1 MTPIARVA
9 AATIALM
16 CAAGGQ
22 AIAQAADVGRWVDP
36 FVGTSSGAPDFGT
49 GGGAGATFPGAVLP
63 SGMVQFSPDTLP
75 GSDNFAGGYSYRD
88 HLLRGFSLT
97 HFSGAGCAGFGDVPV
112 LPVSGPISDSP
123 AIPGSSDVAPQ
134 YVPAF
139 DHRHEQA
146 SPGGY
151 SVTLSPGRAAAI
163 DVHLTATTRTG
174 EADLGFPAQRRVSV
188 LIGAGGSSLADY
200 AADVRVA
207 PGQRE
212 ISGSVQSGNFC
223 FQPTKYRVYFVARFD
238 HRFAASGTWDGQHVD
253 PGSASAAASNPSAFA
268 AKGVPGAAAIPPGSP
283 STGVQVGAYASFDTR
298 HDRSIEARI
307 GISFTSEAQARAN
320 LAAESRGRSFDQ
332 LRRAAAAAWESE
344 LTRVRVSG
352 GSPRMRTLFYT
363 SLYHALL
370 EPSTLSDADGSY
382 RGMDG
387 RLHSVGRAVQYTD
400 ISGWDVYRTQ
410 IPLLAML
417 APKRAG
423 DIAASLLHDA
433 RQSGCLPRWPYADQ
447 QTNVM
452 TGDPS
457 APILASTYAFG
468 ARDFDAR
475 EALGRMVNTATH
487 PCHTENGDYTE
498 REGLA
503 DYLRLGYIPQEDD
516 TTSVGHTFGARSSA
530 WGAAATTLEDA
541 LADSTI
547 GHLAAEL
554 SQPALAR
561 QFARRSESWQR
572 LFDPGTGYVRPRYR
586 SGAWLAP
593 FAPTTATG
601 FVEGD
606 AAQYTWA
613 VPQDPSRLFA
623 LMGGTAAARARLDRF
638 FSQLNAGPGS
648 PYAFLGNEPTLGTP
662 WLYDWLGQPG
672 RTSHVVHRALLG
684 LYSPTPGGMPG
695 NDDGGTMS
703 AWWVLGAL
711 GIYPEV
717 PGSDVLA
724 LNSPLFPQAIIRL
737 PGGTLQIDGVPARDG
752 RLGSP
757 TLDGNRVRQSR
768 VHFGALIR
776 GRHVLRA
783 SG

>member
-1 MTPIARVA
+1 MAPITRLL
-9 AATIALM
+9 AATIALT
-16 CAAGGQ
+16 CAAGGP
-22 AIAQAADVGRWVDP
+22 AMAQAADVGRWVDP

-49 GGGAGATFPGAVLP
+49 GGGAGATFPGAALP

-97 HFSGAGCAGFGDVPV
+97 HFSGAGCAGFGDVPI
-112 LPVSGPISDSP
+112 LPVSGPISSSP
-123 AIPGSSDVAPQ
+123 AIPGSSDIASQ

-146 SPGGY
+146 SPGSY
-151 SVTLSPGRAAAI
+151 SVTLSPSRAAAI
-163 DVHLTATTRTG
+163 EVHLTATTRTG
-174 EADLGFPAQRRVSV
+174 EADLGFPARRRVSV

-200 AADVRVA
+200 SADVRVQPA
-207 PGQRE
+207 QRE
-212 ISGSVQSGNFC
+212 VNGSVQSGNFC
-223 FQPTKYRVYFVARFD
+223 FQPTKYRVYFVAQFD
-238 HRFAASGTWDGQHVD
+238 HRFAASGTWDGQHVE
-253 PGSASAAASNPSAFA
+253 PGSANAAASNPSAFSP
-268 AKGVPGAAAIPPGSP
+268 KGVPGAAAIPPGSP

-307 GISFTSEAQARAN
+307 GISFTSLAQARSN
-320 LAAESRGRSFDQ
+320 LAAESRGRSFDH

-344 LTRVRVSG
+344 LSRVRVSG
-352 GSPRMRTLFYT
+352 GSPRMRALFYT

-387 RLHSVGRAVQYTD
+387 RLHSAGGAVQYTD

-417 APKRAG
+417 APKRAS
-423 DIAASLLHDA
+423 DLAASLLRDA
-433 RQSGCLPRWPYADQ
+433 RQSGCLPRWPYTDQ

-468 ARDFDAR
+468 ARGFDAR
-475 EALGRMVNTATH
+475 EALARMVNAARRS
-487 PCHTENGDYTE
+487 CHTQNGDYTE
-498 REGLA
+498 REGLV
-503 DYLRLGYIPQEDD
+503 DYLRLGYVPQEDD
-516 TTSVGHTFGARSSA
+516 TTSVGHTFTARSSA

-547 GHLAAEL
+547 GRLAAQV

-561 QFARRSESWQR
+561 QFARRGENWQR
-572 LFDPGTGYVRPRYR
+572 LFDPRTGYVRPRSR

-593 FAPTTATG
+593 FAPTTTTG

-613 VPQDPSRLFA
+613 VPQDPPRLFA
-623 LMGGTAAARARLDRF
+623 LMGGTAAARRRLDRF
-638 FSQLNAGPGS
+638 FTRLNAGPSS

-662 WLYDWLGQPG
+662 WLYDWLGQPT
-672 RTSHVVHRALLG
+672 RASQVVHRALLG
-684 LYSPTPGGMPG
+684 LYSPTSGGMPG

-711 GIYPEV
+711 GIYPAV

-724 LNSPLFPQAIIRL
+724 LNSPLFPHALIRL
-737 PGGTLQIDGVPARDG
+737 PHGTVQIDALPSRDDHLGVAM
-752 RLGSP
+752 
-757 TLDGNRVRQSR
+757 LDGKRVRQSR
-768 VHFGALIR
+768 ISFGAIIH
-776 GRHVLRA
+776 GQHVLRV
-783 SG
+783 SS